1 MQPVRTIQMFSI
13 RKETQERLKQLRS
26 IERGSSIHLTY
37 PSRHKASR
45 KALIGK
51 RIIPP
56 KELFVRLGG
65 KADAFDDEALRECRR
80 QLKAHG
86 YTQDQAVVE
95 FFGELEEVWIRTEEW
110 PEEGCQESSVAVVD
124 LDNWIERVFKP

>member
-1 MQPVRTIQMFSI
+1 MWMFSI

-26 IERGSSIHLTY
+26 IERGSSIQLTY
-37 PSRHKASR
+37 PSRHEASR
-45 KALIGK
+45 GALCGK

-86 YTQDQAVVE
+86 YKQDQAVVE
-95 FFGELEEVWIRTEEW
+95 FFGELEEVWIRTDEW
-110 PEEGCQESSVAVVD
+110 PEDKCQDGQEVMID